1 MLTWGQ
7 IYSRFE
13 PFQSGS
19 TEYEE
24 IEIEVTA
31 RFVQFRFSVK
41 DTPIVKIKIIKRSS
55 FENWFFFFSVSYLGT
70 SRTRFQFTMLLKYV
84 CKKIRIFHQH
94 YSLSHEKWNLKWK
107 KNFSDF
113 ASVGDMA
120 WATSKLN
127 IETFWRG
134 VNASPTPK
142 KSGKFVFSFEIPSL
156 VAQTVYRSSV
166 VWVVKSYCLI
176 WWCCVSGFVVVT
188 PAHPQATRNG
198 LNQCLY
204 LLR

>member
-55 FENWFFFFSVSYLGT
+55 FENWFFFLLGFLSWNIKNPLSVYDVAEICLQKNTNFSPALQSEPREME
-70 SRTRFQFTMLLKYV
+70 SQM
-84 CKKIRIFHQH
+84 
-94 YSLSHEKWNLKWK
+94 K

-113 ASVGDMA
+113 ASVGGMA